1 MRFHNSAIIHNK
13 EVKGLHIDS
22 RTKAIKAAQASLDKK
37 AGDVMVLEMKDLTV
51 IADYF
56 VICSGESTT
65 QVKTIAEHIK
75 ENLLKDGTTPS
86 RIEGF
91 QYARWILI
99 DYGDVI
105 IHVFEKETR
114 QYYELE
120 KLWLDAPRI
129 PLADKDNMDRKD
141 ERAISEGRDRA
152 V

>member
-1 MRFHNSAIIHNK
+1 
-13 EVKGLHIDS
+13 
-22 RTKAIKAAQASLDKK
+22 
-37 AGDVMVLEMKDLTV
+37 MKDLTV

-65 QVKTIAEHIK
+65 QVKTIAEHIR
-75 ENLLKDGTTPS
+75 ENLIEDGVAPL

-99 DYGDVI
+99 DYGDAI
-105 IHVFEKETR
+105 IHVFEEETR

-129 PLADKDNMDRKD
+129 PISNEDKDNMDRED
-141 ERAISEGRDRA
+141 ERAISERRDSA
-152 V
+152 VS

>member
-1 MRFHNSAIIHNK
+1 
-13 EVKGLHIDS
+13 
-22 RTKAIKAAQASLDKK
+22 
-37 AGDVMVLEMKDLTV
+37 MVLELKGLTV

-65 QVKTIAEHIK
+65 QVKTIAEHIR
-75 ENLLKDGTTPS
+75 ENLMKDGITPS

-99 DYGDVI
+99 DYGDAI
-105 IHVFEKETR
+105 IHVFEEETR

-129 PLADKDNMDRKD
+129 PLADEDKNNMDRED
-141 ERAISEGRDRA
+141 ERAISERRDRA
-152 V
+152 VY